1 MLNFSYCPSLEI
13 ASDRDSV
20 LNELTDT
27 ELITKIEVQKSL
39 EGTNTEISLLREF
52 SEKQKLTI
60 IECKC
65 TLSQTGKREIELAH
79 KN

>member
-1 MLNFSYCPSLEI
+1 MLNFNSCPSVEI

-60 IECKC
+60 IIECISVHFHK
-65 TLSQTGKREIELAH
+65 LERE
-79 KN
+79 K